1 MIFGKIRKPFHPKR
15 KKRNVD
21 CFPICGIS
29 KKTHNQLKKNSN
41 NTGLKPD

>member
-21 CFPICGIS
+21 SFSYLRNI
-29 KKTHNQLKKNSN
+29 KKNAQSAQE
-41 NTGLKPD
+41 K